1 MTYAIHDFMTERLEL
16 KNTDL
21 LLYALI
27 YNFSQDGNGCFYGSN
42 DYAAKKVNC
51 TRECVNRSLSSLVEK
66 GLLTR
71 SAGFHNGKQ
80 TIDYVAI
87 VPDEAKQCDEMSHC
101 DKKSQTLCEKV
112 TAACD
117 EMSHN
122 NKVDIEV
129 KKDISTTTR
138 VKLAEYVCMTEEEHQ
153 KLVDKYGDADAKRM
167 IEILDNYKGQSG
179 KKYKSDY
186 RAILGW
192 VADRLE
198 EEKRKRLQGV
208 SNRSAFT
215 PGPRFNSRGETPT
228 VASMRAAAES
238 FQRIADRHA
247 ASDIPTGVDFIPAPA
262 YEEPQIDEQ
271 L

>member
-1 MTYAIHDFMTERLEL
+1 MTYTIHDFMTEQLGL
-16 KNTDL
+16 KNAEL
-21 LLYALI
+21 LLYALV
-27 YNFSQDGNGCFYGSN
+27 YNFSQDGIGCFYGSN
-42 DYAAKKVNC
+42 DYAAKKVGC
-51 TRECVNRSLSSLVEK
+51 TRVNVNDKLARLVEQ
-66 GLLTR
+66 GLLKR
-71 SAGFHNGKQ
+71 FEGFHNGRT
-80 TIDYVAI
+80 TIDYVAV
-87 VPDEAKQCDEMSHC
+87 VPDSCQENIQCQQNLQPLSTKFTPGCDES
-101 DKKSQTLCEKV
+101 L
-112 TAACD
+112 
-117 EMSHN
+117 HN

-138 VKLAEYVCMTEEEHQ
+138 VKLAEYVSMTEEEHQ

-186 RAILGW
+186 RACLGW

>member
-1 MTYAIHDFMTERLEL
+1 MGHLTIEEEFTQLGLTSTE
-16 KNTDL
+16 L
-21 LLYALI
+21 LALGLVHG
-27 YNFSQDGNGCFYGSN
+27 FSQGKQGVFYGSREYIRRWLCVQSLRTV
-42 DYAAKKVNC
+42 DKTMQTLVDKGLIEKSECFEGGVRRCAYKFIEAATPANFAGSAISAQHQCNNC
-51 TRECVNRSLSSLVEK
+51 TD
-66 GLLTR
+66 TR
-71 SAGFHNGKQ
+71 ADSAHKN
-80 TIDYVAI
+80 TIES
-87 VPDEAKQCDEMSHC
+87 P
-101 DKKSQTLCEKV
+101 
-112 TAACD
+112 
-117 EMSHN
+117 
-122 NKVDIEV
+122 IE
-129 KKDISTTTR
+129 SPTTSTTR
-138 VKLAEYVCMTEEEHQ
+138 VKLAEYVSMTEEEYQ

-186 RAILGW
+186 RACLGW

-198 EEKRKRLQGV
+198 EEKRKRLQGA